1 MMNITYCIIVVAI
14 SIQIQQAVGFNGIHN
29 HHAQY
34 SQLFST
40 TEESAEI
47 STTEEATV
55 SNSQTYADNFLISPM
70 DDISKDM
77 QMDDSNVS
85 DTADITALSVKAI
98 SAAAF
103 IGLLS
108 SSSIPSTFITTYSTM
123 LLDYPLPTK
132 SITSGILCGISD
144 IIAQFRDQK
153 RRKFNYAR
161 LVRFAGEYLLSFLFL
176 FSDGD
181 VMLLELKNECILFRW
196 TAYISTQ

>member
-1 MMNITYCIIVVAI
+1 MMNFARYIIVVAI
-14 SIQIQQAVGFNGIHN
+14 SIHIQQAVGFTNGINN

-55 SNSQTYADNFLISPM
+55 SNSQTMQADNFLSVSPM
-70 DDISKDM
+70 DDITKDM
-77 QMDDSNVS
+77 QMDDISS
-85 DTADITALSVKAI
+85 DTTDLAALSVKAI

-108 SSSIPSTFITTYSTM
+108 STSIPSTFISTYSA
-123 LLDYPLPTK
+123 LLLEHPLPTK

-144 IIAQFRDQK
+144 IIAQLRDQK
-153 RRKFNYAR
+153 RREFNYAR

-176 FSDGD
+176 F
-181 VMLLELKNECILFRW
+181 
-196 TAYISTQ
+196 